1 MNIAIPLGGQIRM
14 VICSSF
20 VIAKRKDT
28 THYDLSGE
36 SFQLT
41 GVTADQVYVFDDSVV
56 ITEGMELTHNLIA
69 QSLPL
74 DRFVSVSAEEALPNA
89 IGLLLR
95 LAVADG
101 RVTDSE
107 LLRIQPALEGRLWQ
121 PGLDVKV
128 GDVYT
133 SARSS
138 GAACR
143 TTPRRVPGRL
153 ILYLLSGARWRFS
166 PKMPCASGL
175 RALTTSLAMRSLIRM
190 RTARGTPVSRLTL
203 HRPAGNRPLSP
214 LCGRRRSPVQ
224 PKNQPMK
231 TRSKKYKAAV
241 IAVFAI
247 STLRRI

>member
-133 SARSS
+133 FGEFLWR
-138 GAACR
+138 CLQDH
-143 TTPRRVPGRL
+143 TTQGTWTPDLVPALWRKVEIISEDAVRVWTAGIDYIIGDEVAYPDENGTMYTCQQAHTAQTGWEPPAVPAL
-153 ILYLLSGARWRFS
+153 WTAQD
-166 PKMPCASGL
+166 ASGDNSDG
-175 RALTTSLAMRSLIRM
+175 LTNDEGQTEEA
-190 RTARGTPVSRLTL
+190 
-203 HRPAGNRPLSP
+203 
-214 LCGRRRSPVQ
+214 
-224 PKNQPMK
+224 
-231 TRSKKYKAAV
+231 
-241 IAVFAI
+241 
-247 STLRRI
+247 

>member
-20 VIAKRKDT
+20 VIAKRKDA

-41 GVTADQVYVFDDSVV
+41 SVTADQVYVFDDSIA
-56 ITEGMELTHNLIA
+56 ITEGMEKTNDLIA
-69 QSLPL
+69 RSLPQ
-74 DRFVSVSAEEALPNA
+74 DSIVSVSAEEALPNA

-121 PGLDVKV
+121 PGIDVKV

-133 SARSS
+133 FGAFLWRCLQDHTTQGTWTPDLVPALWRKVEVIPEDAVRVWAEGIDYVVGDELAYPDENGAIYVCLQAHMSQVGWEPPTVPALWKAKNPSSA
-138 GAACR
+138 AEPDDN
-143 TTPRRVPGRL
+143 T
-153 ILYLLSGARWRFS
+153 
-166 PKMPCASGL
+166 GL
-175 RALTTSLAMRSLIRM
+175 MNDEGQTEEA
-190 RTARGTPVSRLTL
+190 
-203 HRPAGNRPLSP
+203 
-214 LCGRRRSPVQ
+214 
-224 PKNQPMK
+224 
-231 TRSKKYKAAV
+231 
-241 IAVFAI
+241 
-247 STLRRI
+247 

>member
-107 LLRIQPALEGRLWQ
+107 LLRIQPALAASGNRGWMSRLEMCI
-121 PGLDVKV
+121 PS
-128 GDVYT
+128 T
-133 SARSS
+133 RSS

-203 HRPAGNRPLSP
+203 HDVTPGTLETAFSTRALQAAQ
-214 LCGRRRSPVQ
+214 LIPV
-224 PKNQPMK
+224 
-231 TRSKKYKAAV
+231 T
-241 IAVFAI
+241 
-247 STLRRI
+247 

>member
-133 SARSS
+133 F
-138 GAACR
+138 GAFLWRCLQDH
-143 TTPRRVPGRL
+143 TTQGTWTPDLVPALWRKVE
-153 ILYLLSGARWRFS
+153 ILSEDAVRIWAAGIDYIVGDE
-166 PKMPCASGL
+166 
-175 RALTTSLAMRSLIRM
+175 SLIRM

>member
-20 VIAKRKDT
+20 VIAKRKDA

-133 SARSS
+133 F
-138 GAACR
+138 GAFLWRCLQDH
-143 TTPRRVPGRL
+143 TTQGIWTPDLV
-153 ILYLLSGARWRFS
+153 LLSGARWRFS

>member
-20 VIAKRKDT
+20 VVAKRKDA

-41 GVTADQVYVFDDSVV
+41 GVTSKQVYVFDDSVLLS
-56 ITEGMELTHNLIA
+56 EGMEMTHELIA

-133 SARSS
+133 FGSFLWRCLQDHTTQGTWTPDLVPALWRKVEIIPENTVRVWAEGIDYIVGDELAYPDAD
-138 GAACR
+138 GAVYTCLQAHMSQ
-143 TTPRRVPGRL
+143 TGWEPPAAPALWKAQDEADDTP
-153 ILYLLSGARWRFS
+153 ADDDT
-166 PKMPCASGL
+166 GL
-175 RALTTSLAMRSLIRM
+175 MNDEGQTEEA
-190 RTARGTPVSRLTL
+190 
-203 HRPAGNRPLSP
+203 
-214 LCGRRRSPVQ
+214 
-224 PKNQPMK
+224 
-231 TRSKKYKAAV
+231 
-241 IAVFAI
+241 
-247 STLRRI
+247 